1 MSVGATLVAA
11 LLAVLDRPS
20 TWALGLAG
28 FLVRGGVVL
37 VAAPIVV
44 LPTAGGLANILAP
57 LLEDVA
63 FGRRT
68 IELAGTV
75 AIALAG
81 VVVWVVG
88 GGLLA
93 ALAEVEAAR
102 RVAADL
108 DGLPPAGPVVGRAI
122 GALDRGWR
130 VVAVRLAALFPFVLA
145 LAWGASRI
153 AAVGYRELT
162 VPSDVTVPVSWRIAI
177 GAPDAI
183 IGILL
188 TWLVGETV
196 GAMAARRVALYDER
210 ARDAL
215 RQAVRRI
222 VRAPRRPLGLAA
234 IGVLVGAAVVA
245 ATALATGTAW
255 EGVRIAFGRG
265 DASAATIALL
275 VVFVGLFAGGLL
287 LIGLTAAWR
296 GAMWTVEAVAE
307 EDRTFGGGTGSRTG
321 DKHGIGRLPT

>member
-108 DGLPPAGPVVGRAI
+108 DGLRPRDRSSAARSGP
-122 GALDRGWR
+122 WT
-130 VVAVRLAALFPFVLA
+130 VA
-145 LAWGASRI
+145 GASS
-153 AAVGYRELT
+153 
-162 VPSDVTVPVSWRIAI
+162 PSVWRLCSPSCWPWPGGPRAS
-177 GAPDAI
+177 
-183 IGILL
+183 
-188 TWLVGETV
+188 
-196 GAMAARRVALYDER
+196 RRS
-210 ARDAL
+210 
-215 RQAVRRI
+215 
-222 VRAPRRPLGLAA
+222 
-234 IGVLVGAAVVA
+234 
-245 ATALATGTAW
+245 GTA
-255 EGVRIAFGRG
+255 
-265 DASAATIALL
+265 S
-275 VVFVGLFAGGLL
+275 
-287 LIGLTAAWR
+287 
-296 GAMWTVEAVAE
+296 
-307 EDRTFGGGTGSRTG
+307 
-321 DKHGIGRLPT
+321 